1 MVFNKLIERLLRVA
15 YNNNLPATSLSL
27 LDLWKINQSHID
39 SKIVLLSV
47 VFRILIKLGLREG
60 LKKSSKHLGFGA
72 VRITEKFFR
81 EKWGK

>member
-1 MVFNKLIERLLRVA
+1 MVPLLALHIIMVFNKLIERLLRVA

-47 VFRILIKLGLREG
+47 VFRILIKMGLREG
-60 LKKSSKHLGFGA
+60 FKKQ
-72 VRITEKFFR
+72 
-81 EKWGK
+81 